1 MKMALIFQYNDKMIV
16 YPNIAHKVHKV
27 KDKREKQST
36 KKNQIQVKYRV
47 MKILNSMI

>member
-16 YPNIAHKVHKV
+16 YPNNIAHKV

-36 KKNQIQVKYRV
+36 KKNQIQVKYHV